1 MSRTIIPTTLA
12 DLPRAADYAGPGA
25 EFYIK
30 EITTLDQWRGGVP
43 HLPHNRVWC
52 GFNSFNIPDPGAD
65 RSLLSLQGAGDLLV
79 LSQFIHDT
87 GDIDFVTC
95 YQDRAGIL
103 GRGITAFGIPRIGPT
118 EPLFCHLRHKYAY
131 VSNHPAA
138 LQFLQREAKASG
150 WDHYDWFGLMLG
162 IHPQE
167 KRAYIEWEQDTA
179 LLEHPLR
186 HPVVAI
192 HPKASTA
199 DRSLP
204 ELWAYLHNQPEKANY
219 ILVGNSG
226 RTYHQTYCLLQQAD
240 AVIAVDSVVLHMAVL
255 ARPDLPV
262 LGLYTSTP
270 TTWRGPDRPGVDR
283 IHVDKDN
290 LKEVYLWIMR
300 QLETRK

>member
-12 DLPRAADYAGPGA
+12 DLLRAADYAGPGA

-30 EITTLDQWRGGVP
+30 EITTLDQWHRGVP

-65 RSLLSLQGAGDLLV
+65 RAMLSLQGAGDLLI
-79 LSQFIHDT
+79 LSQFVHDT

-95 YQDRAGIL
+95 YRDRAEVL

-118 EPLFCHLRHKYAY
+118 EALFCHLRHKYAY

-138 LQFLQREAKASG
+138 LQFLKQDAVDLG

-162 IHPQE
+162 IRPKE
-167 KRAYIEWEQDTA
+167 KWIHLEWEQDITPETLA
-179 LLEHPLR
+179 
-186 HPVVAI
+186 HPVVAV
-192 HPKASTA
+192 HPKASTE

-204 ELWAYLHNQPEKANY
+204 ELWAYLHNRPDGVNY

-226 RTYHQTYCLLQQAD
+226 RTYHQTYRMLQQVD
-240 AVIAVDSVVLHMAVL
+240 AVIAVDSVVLHMAVV

-283 IHVDKDN
+283 IHVDKNN
-290 LKEVYLWIMR
+290 LKEVYLWLR
-300 QLETRK
+300 RRL